1 MTEKRHGQSKEKYS
15 VILLDILPNSIQI
28 AISKDFAE
36 DLTSKTSVLTG
47 YTTRSKLRK
56 IIRWQIA
63 LCYFK
68 CLREPFTMICTELQL
83 PTEQFFYFLTFHF
96 CFQFQFVPLS
106 ASSMAS
112 SHCGPIQGIVWHQST
127 IVEKKLALVT
137 VRL

>member
-56 IIRWQIA
+56 IIRWQTA
-63 LCYFK
+63 SLLFQMFK
-68 CLREPFTMICTELQL
+68 RAFHHDLHCAATTHRTV
-83 PTEQFFYFLTFHF
+83 FYFLTFHF

>member
-1 MTEKRHGQSKEKYS
+1 MAQKRHGQSKEKYS

-68 CLREPFTMICTELQL
+68 CLREPFTMICTVLQL
-83 PTEQFFYFLTFHF
+83 PTEQFFIFLLSI
-96 CFQFQFVPLS
+96 FVFSFSLS
-106 ASSMAS
+106 PCLLLQWLVRIADLFRGQSGTS
-112 SHCGPIQGIVWHQST
+112 QQQLKRNQHQ
-127 IVEKKLALVT
+127 
-137 VRL
+137 